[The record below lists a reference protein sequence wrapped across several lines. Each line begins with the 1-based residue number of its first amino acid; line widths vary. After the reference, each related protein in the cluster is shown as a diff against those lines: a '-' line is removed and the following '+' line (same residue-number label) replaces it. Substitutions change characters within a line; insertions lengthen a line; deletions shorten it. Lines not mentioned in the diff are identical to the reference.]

1 MGRPLGIDF
10 SWILVDFGS
19 QVEPS
24 WHGKSSQ
31 DPSKNALKNNEKS
44 KASWRRLGGRI
55 LGLQNSWDALVPL
68 QPAARG
74 RGGGDAG
81 ATPRKDS

>member
-10 SWILVDFGS
+10 SWILLDFEG

-31 DPSKNALKNNEKS
+31 DRSKKTKENTMKKK
-44 KASWRRLGGRI
+44 KASWRRLGSVLERLGILKIHGCALTPLTPLAVAGTQNPLLRI
-55 LGLQNSWDALVPL
+55 P
-68 QPAARG
+68 
-74 RGGGDAG
+74 
-81 ATPRKDS
+81 